1 MAIRAM
7 GFVATPSDY
16 GAPAGFI
23 GPTLEMIGLDSSKSY
38 NAGVAAGQQ
47 IALDGSSLI
56 PSTDETASGPNFLN
70 QHSGAI
76 VAGAAAL
83 LLLAV
88 VASMNR

>member
-1 MAIRAM
+1 MAIRVL

-23 GPTLEMIGLDSSKSY
+23 GPTLEMIGYDSQSY

-47 IALDGSSLI
+47 TALDQAGCDPGI
-56 PSTDETASGPNFLN
+56 TPNCNGGPSFLS

-76 VAGAAAL
+76 VAAAAAL

-88 VASMNR
+88 VTSMNR